1 MKHSVGK
8 TITTTGSDVELF
20 TVPNGYVAEMD
31 LLFISNTSGSTASVS
46 VFWQHGHDAFH
57 QIYII
62 NGNNLSSKDYIQ
74 FSNGSIVMKSGDSI
88 QVQTNTS
95 GVSFIATF
103 DLRKELPMYTFAGE

>member
-20 TVPNGYVAEMD
+20 TVPNGYVAEVTT
-31 LLFISNTSGSTASVS
+31 LFISNTSGSTASVS
-46 VFWQHGHDAFH
+46 VFWEHGHDASH

-62 NGNNLSSKDYIQ
+62 NGKSLGSHDYIQ
-74 FSNGSIVMKSGDSI
+74 FSDGLVLKSGDSI
-88 QVQTNTS
+88 QVQTSRAN
-95 GVSFIATF
+95 VSFIATF